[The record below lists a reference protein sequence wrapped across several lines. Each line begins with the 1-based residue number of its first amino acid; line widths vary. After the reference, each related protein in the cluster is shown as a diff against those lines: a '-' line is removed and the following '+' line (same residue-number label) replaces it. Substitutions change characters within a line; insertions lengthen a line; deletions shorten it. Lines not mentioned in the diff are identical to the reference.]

1 MVGKPVIYNNYK
13 NPHIMNELIYKI
25 YSVWLYQNQLKHDWV
40 FFYNRKPSY
49 YSVDLDW
56 SAPYEM
62 FSSSDWSA
70 NTKIWRLDKNDPDR
84 ENKSI
89 EIMKEAAKKAGLEL
103 ISAKDFITLNPIGE
117 SQISY
122 SGAFLPG
129 EKLEIEGKYKGLK
142 KNIYTPYEIL
152 WNETLSGVNPHEF
165 EVMGVW
171 NSGESSYSSYRIWEE
186 KVERLKAI
194 REYKLEILGIK

>member
-1 MVGKPVIYNNYK
+1 MKD
-13 NPHIMNELIYKI
+13 LIYKI

-49 YSVDLDW
+49 LSNELDC

-62 FSSSDWSA
+62 FSGSSDWSA
-70 NTKIWRLDKNDPDR
+70 NAKIFRLDKNDPDFKQ
-84 ENKSI
+84 KSI
-89 EIMKEAAKKAGLEL
+89 DIMKEVAKNSGLKL
-103 ISAKDFITLNPIGE
+103 IPAKGFITLNPIGE

-122 SGAFLPG
+122 TSAYLPSDV
-129 EKLEIEGKYKGLK
+129 LETEGKYKDLK

-152 WNETLSGVNPHEF
+152 WNETRSGINPHEF

-171 NSGESSYSSYRIWEE
+171 NTGSHQYQTYRIWEE
-186 KVERLKAI
+186 KHEREKTI
-194 REYKLEILGIK
+194 REYKLGILGI